1 MPAKNPRINV
11 VCEPPLYYEI
21 SHLAEDTGASL
32 SSVAS
37 DLIREALELRED
49 RSLADLADQR
59 AASFDRREALSFDQV
74 FGE

>member
-21 SHLAEDTGASL
+21 AHLAEDSGASL

-49 RSLADLADQR
+49 RSLAAIADQR
-59 AASFDRREALSFDQV
+59 VASFDRSKALTLDQL